1 MKRFFSIKYKLIFI
15 NIFLVIT
22 PVCIISVLSLNQFKS
37 FSNSTVTEAYQAMN
51 TMSIES
57 MKSGVV
63 ADYQKIKNF
72 IDIASAEALKLAESS
87 NIQAYLNAPE
97 IANENIEK
105 EAHHQLS
112 ILLKTFEI
120 HKKLIQEKVNSSL
133 AVAENIL
140 NNYGAPA
147 LYTGT
152 VMEWDAINQY
162 SLDEKQVNLQALMF
176 GHHIIRKQF
185 SFNMESPIV
194 DSVGKLCNVTC
205 TIFQRMNEKGDMLRT
220 STNVKKLNGTR
231 AVGTYI
237 PAINPDGNANSV
249 VSMLI
254 NNEIFRGRA
263 YVVNNWY
270 LTAYKPF
277 KDNSHEIIGAIYVG
291 ILLENEH
298 LVNTIMNTKM
308 NNNGFAF
315 IVNNEGTIRI
325 HQKKEYNHKHI
336 INDLK
341 IVTFKDVLN
350 NKKEDMIHHI
360 QYEFNNKK
368 MSTYYQY
375 FKEWDWFVC
384 VSFPYDECVKS
395 KVNEAKFKVFNEFQ
409 SVYNT
414 SFIPVKKF
422 NLKMYNQVRFLNS
435 SGEEKVSFLDGSY
448 PDQLKNY
455 KDRLWFKKAKTFFE
469 IPLNNRKTFN
479 AGVTISK
486 NTNKEEMILIA
497 PVIFKVTQKGYIAIN
512 LDWTIAW
519 KLLEDHIYGKTGHSF
534 VINHQGDVIAHPKYS
549 LKDHVNFSD
558 ERFGKL
564 SDIVKNSMLKNQSQS
579 NAYVLDGVR
588 HIMYHMPVL
597 IGDEQ
602 YSIAA
607 TTPADEC
614 LKMANKIKINAQDN
628 YNQTISFISIGIIS
642 SVVIAMLIAFLLSR
656 SINMPLTKVV
666 QFSKKVSE
674 GDLSEQLSIKRNDEF
689 GEMTDALNHMVTE
702 QRKMIK
708 LSNLRKL
715 NTPIIEIDNAFN
727 LTFANDSFCSAVHK
741 SLDQCLEH
749 KCYDLIKTNFCGT
762 PQCIGNKAIKDKK
775 TIRNEIRASYGGK
788 TDIPVLTTYIP
799 IENKGDVSGAICFIV
814 DQSDIYDIIDEVRR
828 LTINLNESSDEFAS
842 LSQKMSESAREVA
855 SYSEQS
861 SLNINQISNDGEEIS
876 SNIKNEAIAIKEMS
890 QSLGKITD
898 FTQKAKEISL
908 MANEKSKEITEK
920 MESMA
925 ITSEEIGKVIVTID
939 EIADRTDLLALNAAI
954 EAEGAGSAGKGF
966 AVVADEVQ
974 KLAKQSSDAT
984 NEITRQIEN
993 VQKSTKN
1000 TQHNLQVINNTI
1012 SELSAFNTDIAL
1024 SVENLNAK
1032 VTDIS
1037 NSVNNAS
1044 QKASSIA
1051 DIANQSSQM
1060 AKDIV
1065 TFSKES
1071 AVIAQK
1077 TNDASLK
1084 MSEMAAN
1091 LLDIVNKFKL

>member
-51 TMSIES
+51 TLSIES

-72 IDIASAEALKLAESS
+72 IDIASAETLKLAESS

-97 IANENIEK
+97 VASDNIKK
-105 EAHHQLS
+105 EANHQLS
-112 ILLKTFEI
+112 ILLKTCEI

-140 NNYGAPA
+140 NSYGAPA
-147 LYTGT
+147 LYSET

-162 SLDEKQVNLQALMF
+162 TLDERQVSLQALMF
-176 GHHIIRKQF
+176 GHHMIRKQF

-194 DSVGKLCNVTC
+194 DNVGKLCNVTC
-205 TIFQRMNEKGDMLRT
+205 TIFQRMNEKGDMLRI

-237 PAINPDGNANSV
+237 PAINPDGNANPV

-277 KDNSHEIIGAIYVG
+277 KDSSHNIIGAIYVG

-298 LVNTIMNTKM
+298 LVNTIMNSKM

-315 IVNNEGTIRI
+315 IVNNEGIIRI
-325 HQKKEYNHKHI
+325 HQHKRYNHKHI

-341 IVTFKDVLN
+341 IDAFKKVLN

-360 QYEFNNKK
+360 QYEFNNKV

-375 FKEWDWFVC
+375 FKEWEWFVC
-384 VSFPYDECVKS
+384 VSFPYDEWVKS
-395 KVNEAKFKVFNEFQ
+395 KLKEAEYKVFNEFQ

-414 SFIPVKKF
+414 SFVPVKKSNF
-422 NLKMYNQVRFLNS
+422 KMYNQIRYLDI
-435 SGEEKVSFLDGSY
+435 SGEEKVSFQEGSS
-448 PDQLKNY
+448 PNQLKNY
-455 KDRLWFKKAKTFFE
+455 KDRSWFKKAKNFFE
-469 IPLNNRKTFN
+469 IPLNNRKTLN
-479 AGVTISK
+479 AGVKISK

-497 PVIFKVTQKGYIAIN
+497 PVTFMTEKKGYIVIN

-534 VINHQGDVIAHPKYS
+534 VINHQGVVITHPKYS
-549 LKDHVNFSD
+549 LKDHVNFTDS
-558 ERFGKL
+558 RFGMF
-564 SDIVKNSMLKNQSQS
+564 SNIVKNSMLKNRSQS
-579 NAYVLDGVR
+579 SDYVLDGVR

-597 IGDEQ
+597 IGDDQ

-614 LKMANKIKINAQDN
+614 LKMANTIKINAEDN
-628 YNQTISFISIGIIS
+628 YNQIISYISIGIIS
-642 SVVIAMLIAFLLSR
+642 SAIIAMLISFLLSR

-674 GDLSEQLSIKRNDEF
+674 GDLSEQLSINRNDEI

-702 QRKMIK
+702 QRKLIK

-727 LTFANDSFCSAVHK
+727 LTFVNDAFCSAIHK
-741 SLDQCLEH
+741 SSDKCLGH
-749 KCYDLIKTNFCGT
+749 KCYDLIKTDLCGT
-762 PQCIGNKAIKDKK
+762 PNCIGNKAIKEKR

-814 DQSDIYDIIDEVRR
+814 DQSDIYDIIDEVKR
-828 LTINLNESSDEFAS
+828 LTINLNESSDEFAR
-842 LSQKMSESAREVA
+842 LSQKMSEAASEVA
-855 SYSEQS
+855 TYSEQS
-861 SLNINQISNDGEEIS
+861 SYNINQISNDGEEIS
-876 SNIKNEAIAIKEMS
+876 SNIKNEALAIKEMS

-898 FTQKAKEISL
+898 FTKKAKEISL

-920 MESMA
+920 MVSMA
-925 ITSEEIGKVIVTID
+925 NTSEEIGKVIVTID

-993 VQKSTKN
+993 VQKNTKN

-1024 SVENLNAK
+1024 SVENLNST

-1037 NSVNNAS
+1037 NSVNHTS

-1060 AKDIV
+1060 ANDIV

-1077 TNDASLK
+1077 TNDASLQ
-1084 MSEMAAN
+1084 MSMMSAN
-1091 LLDIVNKFKL
+1091 LLEIVNQFKL